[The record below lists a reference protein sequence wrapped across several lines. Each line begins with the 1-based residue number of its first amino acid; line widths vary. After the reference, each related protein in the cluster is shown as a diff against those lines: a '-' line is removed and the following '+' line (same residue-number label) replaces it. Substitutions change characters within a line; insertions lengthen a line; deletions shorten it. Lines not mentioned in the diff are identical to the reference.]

1 MKSLIIQPSHV
12 RGLGNILDNEDN
24 IQGLHCR
31 VEAQDTLVEFDDLE
45 LKTYYMGTGTQLN
58 IRFILDTIS
67 ILPDQTVHIDVLVT
81 DDENNPVSGV
91 DLYIYERD
99 ELISQMETGA
109 DGYGVEDGSLGFNFT
124 SEDVGKHTLKCVI
137 PRQDLYYESKNE
149 LVINVLQE
157 TTLTLTIDPDEI
169 DTLTDTITLY
179 GTLLNEEG
187 EPVVG
192 EIITFYDNTTL
203 LGWSITNDLGVATLV
218 VNIEDIQD
226 LGLVPTIDIDW
237 IMTSDNP
244 NNHTEDGSLYVS
256 ATISDTGISGL
267 PLTILVNNTVMFEG
281 VTDSTGH
288 ADLLDTTLNQNAV
301 VTVITKHTNLYNA
314 TTKQYRL
321 GESEKIPT
329 ITSLSVSSSTVSVGT
344 NVTFTAT
351 VTDEDDEPIEGLT
364 VTFKDGGSSLGTG
377 TTNSSGVAT
386 LTSSGLAAGNH
397 SVTAET
403 TEDNTYSG
411 STSTAVTVTVNKLT
425 TSTSLSLGSNTIYV
439 DGSTTATATVTS
451 GGNGVNGLTVTF
463 KDGSTTLGTSTTN
476 SSGIATYTISGLNAG
491 NHSITAVV
499 TENSTYAASTSSAVT
514 LTVNNHSYSLAFSAA
529 SYVATGGSAILEC
542 TLLDNNVPVEGAT
555 ISVSGSDSS
564 LYTGITDSTGVAT
577 VTVSVSADTSFTASY
592 SNVTDTCIVT
602 VGSST
607 LFYDACDTDNTNLY
621 DTTTNW
627 TNSSFLFDSTN
638 SCYAMSRTSSPSG
651 MSSLWINDLTVTDQ
665 VKITVDMKIGT
676 SGSVN
681 TQGGPL
687 VMNSAKNKGFLA
699 MIESWSA
706 STGAYSL
713 GTINAP
719 TGSHGTKVINDQSLG
734 VNAKNYWLTYEL
746 IIDGSSVELN
756 IYNGSTLIKTGTITS
771 SQLDS
776 TGNIVGFLMSYDRG
790 AKILVKNITV
800 EAL

>member
-91 DLYIYERD
+91 DLYIYESD
-99 ELISQMETGA
+99 ELISQMETDE

-179 GTLLNEEG
+179 GTLLNEEE

-226 LGLVPTIDIDW
+226 LGLVPYISIGWTK
-237 IMTSDNP
+237 TSDNP

-256 ATISDTGISGL
+256 ATINDTGITGL

-529 SYVATGGSAILEC
+529 SYVATGGSATLEC

-564 LYTGITDSTGVAT
+564 LYSSITNSSGIAT
-577 VTVSVSADTSFTASY
+577 VTVSNVTGTLSYTCSY
-592 SNVTDTCIVT
+592 SNVSDTCT
-602 VGSST
+602 VIATSY
-607 LFYDACDTDNTNLY
+607 LFYDDATTDSSSRYTKADTKCSFTYDSNGYYVLSKTTSGGTSGIKIN
-621 DTTTNW
+621 DTTFPKN
-627 TNSSFLFDSTN
+627 
-638 SCYAMSRTSSPSG
+638 
-651 MSSLWINDLTVTDQ
+651 
-665 VKITVDMKIGT
+665 VKITVDVYMT
-676 SGSVN
+676 TTQN
-681 TQGGPL
+681 TQPKL
-687 VMNSAKNKGFLA
+687 LFKNPSATYGYTPRLTYINNKA
-699 MIESWSA
+699 SIIEGHY
-706 STGAYSL
+706 TGEGSSITGDVSYTQSL
-713 GTINAP
+713 NTWYTFEFIHNDGALTFNIYKEGTLDKTLTA
-719 TGSHGTKVINDQSLG
+719 TGSLSIAD
-734 VNAKNYWLTYEL
+734 
-746 IIDGSSVELN
+746 
-756 IYNGSTLIKTGTITS
+756 
-771 SQLDS
+771 
-776 TGNIVGFLMSYDRG
+776 TGNEVGMCVAADPGKTYRF
-790 AKILVKNITV
+790 KNLKV

>member
-192 EIITFYDNTTL
+192 EIITFYDNATL

-226 LGLVPTIDIDW
+226 LGLVPYISIGWTK
-237 IMTSDNP
+237 TSDNP

-256 ATISDTGISGL
+256 ATINDTGITGL
-267 PLTILVNNTVMFEG
+267 PLTILVNNAVMFEG

-411 STSTAVTVTVNKLT
+411 STSTAVTVTVNKLA

-529 SYVATGGSAILEC
+529 SYVATGGSATLEC

-564 LYTGITDSTGVAT
+564 LYTGITNSQGIAEINVSSIIGT
-577 VTVSVSADTSFTASY
+577 VTFTANY
-592 SNVTDTCIVT
+592 SNVTDTCT
-602 VGSST
+602 VIGASY
-607 LFYDACDTDNTNLY
+607 LFYDACD
-621 DTTTNW
+621 
-627 TNSSFLFDSTN
+627 
-638 SCYAMSRTSSPSG
+638 
-651 MSSLWINDLTVTDQ
+651 
-665 VKITVDMKIGT
+665 
-676 SGSVN
+676 
-681 TQGGPL
+681 
-687 VMNSAKNKGFLA
+687 SA
-699 MIESWSA
+699 
-706 STGAYSL
+706 TGLS
-713 GTINAP
+713 
-719 TGSHGTKVINDQSLG
+719 
-734 VNAKNYWLTYEL
+734 NY
-746 IIDGSSVELN
+746 GSSVVVRGTNASASISYNSSENAYEISGTGNYFAGIPITPLNGEDNFKITAEMKCGVNSGDCQIGFYTRDYTDTTKQAYSTHFLADKRYRWFYVTPSANGSFQAINTSSAHYTSYTKMEWIVEGTSIKMN
-756 IYNGSTLIKTGTITS
+756 IYDSNDTVAYTITK
-771 SQLDS
+771 
-776 TGNIVGFLMSYDRG
+776 DRVNYTNKEYG
-790 AKILVKNITV
+790 LWVDTERGTNYKVYVKNIKA

>member
-1 MKSLIIQPSHV
+1 MKSIIIQPSHV

-67 ILPDQTVHIDVLVT
+67 ILPEQTVHVDVLVT

-91 DLYIYERD
+91 DLYVYESN
-99 ELISQMETGA
+99 ELISQMETDE

-157 TTLTLTIDPDEI
+157 TTLTLTIDPDSI

-179 GTLLNEEG
+179 GTLLNEDD

-203 LGWSITNDLGVATLV
+203 LGWSITNDDGVATLV
-218 VNIEDIQD
+218 VNVEDIQD

-288 ADLLDTTLNQNAV
+288 ADLLSTTLSENAV
-301 VTVITKHTNLYNA
+301 VTVITQHTNLYNA

-321 GESEKIPT
+321 GETEKLPT
-329 ITSLSVSSSTVSVGT
+329 TTSLAVS
-344 NVTFTAT
+344 
-351 VTDEDDEPIEGLT
+351 
-364 VTFKDGGSSLGTG
+364 
-377 TTNSSGVAT
+377 
-386 LTSSGLAAGNH
+386 
-397 SVTAET
+397 
-403 TEDNTYSG
+403 
-411 STSTAVTVTVNKLT
+411 
-425 TSTSLSLGSNTIYV
+425 SNTIYV

-451 GGNGVNGLTVTF
+451 GGSGVNGLTVTF
-463 KDGSTTLGTSTTN
+463 KDGSTTLGTGTTN
-476 SSGIATYTISGLNAG
+476 SSGVATYTVSGLSAG

-529 SYVATGGSAILEC
+529 SYVATGGSATLEC

-555 ISVSGSDSS
+555 ISVTGSDSS
-564 LYTGITDSTGVAT
+564 LYTGITNTNGIAT
-577 VTVSVSADTSFTASY
+577 VTVTVNANTDFTCTYNNVSDTTRVNYMAY
-592 SNVTDTCIVT
+592 QTVEYLQSNGSQYINTGYILKANDKVEVT
-602 VGSST
+602 VSMQGSGLYNGVFGARKNDYEHNAYALFGRFGSQNKFVYTRTGDERSGNTIRTNVIYDVTTDGST
-607 LFYDACDTDNTNLY
+607 CTIMQGDTLVQTLTNTGTVEDCVNPCGLFVLNTYNGADGFNKDTY
-621 DTTTNW
+621 GYMKIY
-627 TNSSFLFDSTN
+627 SF
-638 SCYAMSRTSSPSG
+638 
-651 MSSLWINDLTVTDQ
+651 
-665 VKITVDMKIGT
+665 KITDSNDNVVMDLIPVREGT
-676 SGSVN
+676 TGYMYDKVTGDVLTN
-681 TQGGPL
+681 YGT
-687 VMNSAKNKGFLA
+687 FLYGED
-699 MIESWSA
+699 I
-706 STGAYSL
+706 
-713 GTINAP
+713 
-719 TGSHGTKVINDQSLG
+719 
-734 VNAKNYWLTYEL
+734 
-746 IIDGSSVELN
+746 
-756 IYNGSTLIKTGTITS
+756 
-771 SQLDS
+771 
-776 TGNIVGFLMSYDRG
+776 
-790 AKILVKNITV
+790 
-800 EAL
+800 

>member
-31 VEAQDTLVEFDDLE
+31 VEAQDNVVEFDDLE

-99 ELISQMETGA
+99 ELISQMETDE

-179 GTLLNEEG
+179 GTLLNEEE

-218 VNIEDIQD
+218 VNIEDIRD
-226 LGLVPTIDIDW
+226 LGLVPYIGIDW
-237 IMTSDNP
+237 IKTSDNP

-256 ATISDTGISGL
+256 ATINDTGISGL

-411 STSTAVTVTVNKLT
+411 STSTAVTVTVNKLA

-514 LTVNNHSYSLAFSAA
+514 LTVNNHSYSLAFSQS
-529 SYVATGGSAILEC
+529 SYVATGGSATLEC

-564 LYTGITDSTGVAT
+564 LYSGITNSSGIATITVENISSETTFTASYQDATDTAT
-577 VTVSVSADTSFTASY
+577 VTVQNY
-592 SNVTDTCIVT
+592 I
-602 VGSST
+602 
-607 LFYDACDTDNTNLY
+607 FYDTGSASGISNYSETHLVETTGDTNFTLVY
-621 DTTTNW
+621 DTTYNAYHLT
-627 TNSSFLFDSTN
+627 TNSSK
-638 SCYAMSRTSSPSG
+638 AVQ
-651 MSSLWINDLTVTDQ
+651 LTFSALNGITDDFRL
-665 VKITVDMKIGT
+665 TVDMMNNGGWIALCYLQYTKTGFFY
-676 SGSVN
+676 GGNN
-681 TQGGPL
+681 TKWEGHRFTNGNWNQTL
-687 VMNSAKNKGFLA
+687 N
-699 MIESWSA
+699 
-706 STGAYSL
+706 STGSCSSMTWYTIELIKEDTTITINCWDITKTTKYATYSREYTDGDNFYGIAYYSL
-713 GTINAP
+713 ECYF
-719 TGSHGTKVINDQSLG
+719 
-734 VNAKNYWLTYEL
+734 KN
-746 IIDGSSVELN
+746 
-756 IYNGSTLIKTGTITS
+756 
-771 SQLDS
+771 
-776 TGNIVGFLMSYDRG
+776 
-790 AKILVKNITV
+790 VKAEYI
-800 EAL
+800 

>member
-31 VEAQDTLVEFDDLE
+31 VEAQDNVVEFDDLE

-67 ILPDQTVHIDVLVT
+67 ILPEQSVHIDVLVT

-91 DLYIYERD
+91 DLYIYESD
-99 ELISQMETGA
+99 ELISQMETDE

-179 GTLLNEEG
+179 GTLLNEEE

-218 VNIEDIQD
+218 VNIDDIQD
-226 LGLVPTIDIDW
+226 LGLVPYISIGWTK
-237 IMTSDNP
+237 TSDNP

-256 ATISDTGISGL
+256 ATINDTGITGL

-476 SSGIATYTISGLNAG
+476 SSGVATYTISGLNAG

-499 TENSTYAASTSSAVT
+499 TEDSTYAASTSSAVT

-529 SYVATGGSAILEC
+529 SYVATGGSATLEC

-564 LYTGITDSTGVAT
+564 LYTGITNNEGVAQVTVNNVSGT
-577 VTVSVSADTSFTASY
+577 VTFTASY
-592 SNVTDTCIVT
+592 SNVSAQCTVT
-602 VGSST
+602 EQT
-607 LFYDACDTDNTNLY
+607 YLFYDDC
-621 DTTTNW
+621 
-627 TNSSFLFDSTN
+627 SSSSGLSNYSLLTLRGSPSPTLTFDSTN
-638 SCYAMSRTSSPSG
+638 SCYVLANNATSSGGQSMMAIDSLAGENSYVMSFKTKPYDTNDNGGAGYAYKGSNGMYSIYYMYKTGSSDSG
-651 MSSLWINDLTVTDQ
+651 NITINQGSSDSKQTNIGSNHRDEWLTHILTVSNGKVTYVLKD
-665 VKITVDMKIGT
+665 
-676 SGSVN
+676 
-681 TQGGPL
+681 
-687 VMNSAKNKGFLA
+687 SAD
-699 MIESWSA
+699 
-706 STGAYSL
+706 
-713 GTINAP
+713 TI
-719 TGSHGTKVINDQSLG
+719 L
-734 VNAKNYWLTYEL
+734 
-746 IIDGSSVELN
+746 
-756 IYNGSTLIKTGTITS
+756 YNGSAFSPSKQIQSDTKPGVTILWWNVSKVFVKEIK
-771 SQLDS
+771 
-776 TGNIVGFLMSYDRG
+776 
-790 AKILVKNITV
+790 V

>member
-31 VEAQDTLVEFDDLE
+31 VEAQDNVVEFDDLE

-192 EIITFYDNTTL
+192 EIITFYDNATL

-226 LGLVPTIDIDW
+226 LGLVPYISIGWTK
-237 IMTSDNP
+237 TSDNP

-256 ATISDTGISGL
+256 ATINDTGITGL
-267 PLTILVNNTVMFEG
+267 PLTVLVNNAVMFEG

-403 TEDNTYSG
+403 TEGNTYSG
-411 STSTAVTVTVNKLT
+411 STSTAVTVTVNKLA

-476 SSGIATYTISGLNAG
+476 SSGVATYTISGLNAG

-529 SYVATGGSAILEC
+529 SYVATGGSATLEC

-564 LYTGITDSTGVAT
+564 LYTGITDSTGLAT
-577 VTVSVSADTSFTASY
+577 VTVSVNSETTFTASY

-602 VGSST
+602 VSSIIWEDDFNRST
-607 LFYDACDTDNTNLY
+607 LGSDWVTFGTGANASISNNQLV
-621 DTTTNW
+621 
-627 TNSSFLFDSTN
+627 L
-638 SCYAMSRTSSPSG
+638 SRTGDGRGGIYYNTP
-651 MSSLWINDLTVTDQ
+651 VTGDY
-665 VKITVDMKIGT
+665 KITLDFASGDYDNVNLGIAISGT
-676 SGSVN
+676 SWKCYEVEPKWYFGY
-681 TQGGPL
+681 
-687 VMNSAKNKGFLA
+687 
-699 MIESWSA
+699 I
-706 STGAYSL
+706 
-713 GTINAP
+713 TINSGGKI
-719 TGSHGTKVINDQSLG
+719 TQSLNEQRTSG
-734 VNAKNYWLTYEL
+734 ITYTSATIVYEVIQDTSIKMYINGTL
-746 IIDGSSVELN
+746 KGTYNCQDGTTDGYIGITQCCGRTSK
-756 IYNGSTLIKTGTITS
+756 YNSIK
-771 SQLDS
+771 
-776 TGNIVGFLMSYDRG
+776 
-790 AKILVKNITV
+790 V

>member
-31 VEAQDTLVEFDDLE
+31 VEAQDNVVEFDDLE

-67 ILPDQTVHIDVLVT
+67 ILPEQSVHIDVLVT

-91 DLYIYERD
+91 DLYIYESD
-99 ELISQMETGA
+99 ELISQMETDD

-179 GTLLNEEG
+179 GTLLNEEE

-226 LGLVPTIDIDW
+226 LGLVPYIGIDW
-237 IMTSDNP
+237 IKTSDNP

-256 ATISDTGISGL
+256 ATISNTGIAGL
-267 PLTILVNNTVMFEG
+267 PLTVLVNNTVMFEG

-411 STSTAVTVTVNKLT
+411 STSTAVTVTVNKFT

-463 KDGSTTLGTSTTN
+463 KDGSTTLGTGTTN
-476 SSGIATYTISGLNAG
+476 SSGVATYTVSGLSAG
-491 NHSITAVV
+491 NHSIMAVV
-499 TENSTYAASTSSAVT
+499 SETSTYATSTSSAAS

-529 SYVATGGSAILEC
+529 SYVATGGSATLEC

-564 LYTGITDSTGVAT
+564 LYTGITNSNGIAEVT
-577 VTVSVSADTSFTASY
+577 VTNVSGTVTFTCSY
-592 SNVTDTCIVT
+592 SNVTDTCTVVCSSVIWEDDFSTGLSSNWVSIGKNGSVSVSNNQLNVSCSTDSGRGGAYYNQIVT
-602 VGSST
+602 GSYKVTVDLASAS
-607 LFYDACDTDNTNLY
+607 YDAYAFGLKLGTN
-621 DTTTNW
+621 NW
-627 TNSSFLFDSTN
+627 TYYESQPKWSSCFQTVPNTGGRSTASN
-638 SCYAMSRTSSPSG
+638 ESRTSGVSYTTATLVFEIVQDTNIKMYVNGTLKQTYTCSNG
-651 MSSLWINDLTVTDQ
+651 TTDGYVGIVQCCSRTTKIN
-665 VKITVDMKIGT
+665 
-676 SGSVN
+676 S
-681 TQGGPL
+681 
-687 VMNSAKNKGFLA
+687 
-699 MIESWSA
+699 
-706 STGAYSL
+706 
-713 GTINAP
+713 
-719 TGSHGTKVINDQSLG
+719 
-734 VNAKNYWLTYEL
+734 
-746 IIDGSSVELN
+746 
-756 IYNGSTLIKTGTITS
+756 IK
-771 SQLDS
+771 
-776 TGNIVGFLMSYDRG
+776 
-790 AKILVKNITV
+790 V

>member
-31 VEAQDTLVEFDDLE
+31 VEAQDNVVEFDDLE

-67 ILPDQTVHIDVLVT
+67 ILPEQSVHIDVLVT

-91 DLYIYERD
+91 DLYIYESD
-99 ELISQMETGA
+99 ELISQMETDE

-179 GTLLNEEG
+179 GTLLNEEE

-226 LGLVPTIDIDW
+226 LGLVPYISIGWTK
-237 IMTSDNP
+237 TSDNP

-256 ATISDTGISGL
+256 ATINDTGITGL

-377 TTNSSGVAT
+377 TTNSSGVAS

-411 STSTAVTVTVNKLT
+411 STSTAVTVTVNKLA

-476 SSGIATYTISGLNAG
+476 SSGVATYTISGLNAG

-499 TENSTYAASTSSAVT
+499 TENSTYAASASSAVT

-529 SYVATGGSAILEC
+529 SYVATGGSATLSM

-577 VTVSVSADTSFTASY
+577 VTVTGVSAETTFTASY
-592 SNVTDTCIVT
+592 LTTTATCTVTVQTETILWQPALDGTDTYT
-602 VGSST
+602 NYNSSSGSSCT
-607 LFYDACDTDNTNLY
+607 ASNGELTGRNIKFNNTWSNSVDWELSLEAK
-621 DTTTNW
+621 TNDIYMGFSVMKSDITQIDRYCLQFLQSDG
-627 TNSSFLFDSTN
+627 TNSVYTN
-638 SCYAMSRTSSPSG
+638 YKAT
-651 MSSLWINDLTVTDQ
+651 
-665 VKITVDMKIGT
+665 T
-676 SGSVN
+676 SGSSVAVSDKS
-681 TQGGPL
+681 L
-687 VMNSAKNKGFLA
+687 VDTYRAIKIRKENGVYSIYLDGDLVKTYTKTD
-699 MIESWSA
+699 SWSNVCLTLYTWQ
-706 STGAYSL
+706 SNRTM
-713 GTINAP
+713 TIKNV
-719 TGSHGTKVINDQSLG
+719 KVI
-734 VNAKNYWLTYEL
+734 EL
-746 IIDGSSVELN
+746 E
-756 IYNGSTLIKTGTITS
+756 
-771 SQLDS
+771 
-776 TGNIVGFLMSYDRG
+776 
-790 AKILVKNITV
+790 
-800 EAL
+800 

>member
-31 VEAQDTLVEFDDLE
+31 VEAQDSLVEFDDLE

-157 TTLTLTIDPDEI
+157 TTLTLTIDPDSI

-179 GTLLNEEG
+179 GTLLNEDD

-203 LGWSITNDLGVATLV
+203 LGWSITNDDGVATLV

-288 ADLLDTTLNQNAV
+288 ADLLSTTLSENAV
-301 VTVITKHTNLYNA
+301 VTVITQHTNIYNA

-321 GESEKIPT
+321 GESEKLPT
-329 ITSLSVSSSTVSVGT
+329 TTSLAVSSSTVNVGT
-344 NVTFTAT
+344 SVTFTAT

-411 STSTAVTVTVNKLT
+411 STSTAVTVTVNKFT

-439 DGSTTATATVTS
+439 DSSTTATATVTS

-463 KDGSTTLGTSTTN
+463 KDGFTTLGTSTTN
-476 SSGIATYTISGLNAG
+476 SSGVATYTISGLNAG

-529 SYVATGGSAILEC
+529 SYVATGGSATLEC

-564 LYTGITDSTGVAT
+564 LYTGITNNEGITT
-577 VTVSVSADTSFTASY
+577 VTVSVSTETTFTATY
-592 SNVTDTCIVT
+592 NNVTDTCTVT
-602 VGSST
+602 VGPSY
-607 LFYDACDTDNTNLY
+607 LFYDDC
-621 DTTTNW
+621 
-627 TNSSFLFDSTN
+627 SSSSGLSNYSLLTLRGSTSPTLTFDSVN
-638 SCYAMSRTSSPSG
+638 SCYVLANNGSSTGGQSMMAIDSLAGENSYVMSFKTKPYNTTDNGGTGYAYKGSNGMYSIYYMYKTGSSDSG
-651 MSSLWINDLTVTDQ
+651 NITINQGSSDSVQTNIGSNHRDEWLTHILTVSNGKVTYVLKDSTD
-665 VKITVDMKIGT
+665 TA
-676 SGSVN
+676 
-681 TQGGPL
+681 L
-687 VMNSAKNKGFLA
+687 
-699 MIESWSA
+699 
-706 STGAYSL
+706 Y
-713 GTINAP
+713 
-719 TGSHGTKVINDQSLG
+719 TGSAFTPSKGIQSDTKPG
-734 VNAKNYWLTYEL
+734 VTILWWNVSKVFVKE
-746 IIDGSSVELN
+746 
-756 IYNGSTLIKTGTITS
+756 IK
-771 SQLDS
+771 
-776 TGNIVGFLMSYDRG
+776 
-790 AKILVKNITV
+790 V

>member
-1 MKSLIIQPSHV
+1 MKSIIIQPSHV

-31 VEAQDTLVEFDDLE
+31 VEAQDALVEFDDLE

-91 DLYIYERD
+91 DLYIYESD
-99 ELISQMETGA
+99 ELISQMETDE

-157 TTLTLTIDPDEI
+157 TTLTLTIDPDSI

-179 GTLLNEEG
+179 GTLLNDEG

-226 LGLVPTIDIDW
+226 LGLVPYISIGWTK
-237 IMTSDNP
+237 TSDNP

-256 ATISDTGISGL
+256 ATINDTGITGL
-267 PLTILVNNTVMFEG
+267 PLTILVNNAVMFEG

-529 SYVATGGSAILEC
+529 SYVATGGSATLEC

-564 LYTGITDSTGVAT
+564 LYTGITNNDGIAQ
-577 VTVSVSADTSFTASY
+577 VTVSNISGTVSFTCSY
-592 SNVTDTCIVT
+592 SNVSAQCTVT
-602 VGSST
+602 AQT
-607 LFYDACDTDNTNLY
+607 YLFYDACSTDNTSQYTECYDYWELTSNPTFNITFDTDHYVISHSTGDFMGVCLPNL
-621 DTTTNW
+621 TTSVDNYVFTADVLATGTN
-627 TNSSFLFDSTN
+627 TDYGAGL
-638 SCYAMSRTSSPSG
+638 G
-651 MSSLWINDLTVTDQ
+651 MIKKQNV
-665 VKITVDMKIGT
+665 GT
-676 SGSVN
+676 G
-681 TQGGPL
+681 QGMVQP
-687 VMNSAKNKGFLA
+687 NSASSNHKHTYLHNVNDSGGRVVSQVVTTGYVVGDYHTHRLTKQGTDILYEILHNDTVIFSKSNTCANAIATETVPCLC
-699 MIESWSA
+699 IGRWE
-706 STGAYSL
+706 TGA
-713 GTINAP
+713 
-719 TGSHGTKVINDQSLG
+719 K
-734 VNAKNYWLTYEL
+734 
-746 IIDGSSVELN
+746 
-756 IYNGSTLIKTGTITS
+756 
-771 SQLDS
+771 
-776 TGNIVGFLMSYDRG
+776 F
-790 AKILVKNITV
+790 KNIKV
-800 EAL
+800 ESL

>member
-1 MKSLIIQPSHV
+1 MKSIIIQPSHV

-31 VEAQDTLVEFDDLE
+31 VEAQDNVVEFDDLE

-67 ILPDQTVHIDVLVT
+67 ILPEQTVHVDVLVT

-91 DLYIYERD
+91 DLYIYESN
-99 ELISQMETGA
+99 ELISQMETDE

-226 LGLVPTIDIDW
+226 LGLVPYIGIDW
-237 IMTSDNP
+237 IKTSDNP

-256 ATISDTGISGL
+256 ATISNTGIAGL

-386 LTSSGLAAGNH
+386 LSSSSLAAGNH

-403 TEDNTYSG
+403 SEDNTYSG
-411 STSTAVTVTVNKLT
+411 STSTAVTVTVNKLA

-529 SYVATGGSAILEC
+529 SYVATGGSATLEC

-555 ISVSGSDSS
+555 ISVTGSDSS
-564 LYTGITDSTGVAT
+564 LYTGITNTNGIAT
-577 VTVSVSADTSFTASY
+577 VTVTVNANTDFTCTYNNVSDTTRVNYMAY
-592 SNVTDTCIVT
+592 QTVEYLQSNGSQYINTGYILKANDKVEVT
-602 VGSST
+602 VSMQGSGQYNGVFGARKNDYEHNAYALFGRFGSQNKFVYTRTGDERSGNTIRTNVIYDVTTDGST
-607 LFYDACDTDNTNLY
+607 CTIMQGDTLVQTLTNTGTVEDCVNPCGLFVLNTYNGADGFNKDTY
-621 DTTTNW
+621 GYMKIY
-627 TNSSFLFDSTN
+627 SF
-638 SCYAMSRTSSPSG
+638 
-651 MSSLWINDLTVTDQ
+651 
-665 VKITVDMKIGT
+665 KITDSNDNVVMDLIPVREGT
-676 SGSVN
+676 TGYMYDKVTGDVLTN
-681 TQGGPL
+681 YGT
-687 VMNSAKNKGFLA
+687 FLYGED
-699 MIESWSA
+699 I
-706 STGAYSL
+706 
-713 GTINAP
+713 
-719 TGSHGTKVINDQSLG
+719 
-734 VNAKNYWLTYEL
+734 
-746 IIDGSSVELN
+746 
-756 IYNGSTLIKTGTITS
+756 
-771 SQLDS
+771 
-776 TGNIVGFLMSYDRG
+776 
-790 AKILVKNITV
+790 
-800 EAL
+800 

>member
-1 MKSLIIQPSHV
+1 MKSIIIQPSHV

-67 ILPDQTVHIDVLVT
+67 ILPEQTVHVDVLVT

-91 DLYIYERD
+91 DLYVYERD

-192 EIITFYDNTTL
+192 EIITFYDNATL

-226 LGLVPTIDIDW
+226 LGLVPYIGIDW
-237 IMTSDNP
+237 IKTSDNP

-256 ATISDTGISGL
+256 ATISDTGIIGL

-288 ADLLDTTLNQNAV
+288 ADLLSTTLSENAV
-301 VTVITKHTNLYNA
+301 VTVITQHTNLYNA

-321 GESEKIPT
+321 GETEKLPT
-329 ITSLSVSSSTVSVGT
+329 TTSLAVSSSTVNVGT
-344 NVTFTAT
+344 SVTFTAT
-351 VTDEDDEPIEGLT
+351 VLDEDDEPVEGLT

-386 LTSSGLAAGNH
+386 LSSSGLAAGNH

-403 TEDNTYSG
+403 SEDNTYSG
-411 STSTAVTVTVNKLT
+411 STSTAVTVTVNKLA

-463 KDGSTTLGTSTTN
+463 KDGSTPLGTATTN
-476 SSGIATYTISGLNAG
+476 SSGVATYTISGLNAG

-529 SYVATGGSAILEC
+529 SYVATGGSATLEC

-564 LYTGITDSTGVAT
+564 LYTGITDSTGVASVV
-577 VTVSVSADTSFTASY
+577 VTGLNSTTTFTCSH
-592 SNVTDTCIVT
+592 SNVSDICTVIVQEIYIINDDASTDNT
-602 VGSST
+602 ST
-607 LFYDACDTDNTNLY
+607 LFASSIPLRNSGTGSVAYNSGHYYVITNTKSSAEAFIELKALQGIYNRSFKVTTRTKNASTYKCPIALYYYVDSDNWGGVKDEQVYLWTSTKTNGVFTENSTNLSTSDTAEIISEFIFDANNNTLTVNQY
-621 DTTTNW
+621 VGTTLKGTKSMTIPVTLNGNVKWGTTTTW
-627 TNSSFLFDSTN
+627 G
-638 SCYAMSRTSSPSG
+638 R
-651 MSSLWINDLTVTDQ
+651 
-665 VKITVDMKIGT
+665 
-676 SGSVN
+676 N
-681 TQGGPL
+681 TKRNL
-687 VMNSAKNKGFLA
+687 
-699 MIESWSA
+699 
-706 STGAYSL
+706 
-713 GTINAP
+713 
-719 TGSHGTKVINDQSLG
+719 
-734 VNAKNYWLTYEL
+734 YE
-746 IIDGSSVELN
+746 IKAEEL
-756 IYNGSTLIKTGTITS
+756 
-771 SQLDS
+771 
-776 TGNIVGFLMSYDRG
+776 
-790 AKILVKNITV
+790 
-800 EAL
+800 

>member
-1 MKSLIIQPSHV
+1 MKSIIIQPSHV

-124 SEDVGKHTLKCVI
+124 SDDVGKHTLKCVI

-149 LVINVLQE
+149 IVINVLQE
-157 TTLTLTIDPDEI
+157 TTLTLTIDPDSI

-179 GTLLNEEG
+179 GTLLNEDD

-226 LGLVPTIDIDW
+226 LGLVPYISIGWTK
-237 IMTSDNP
+237 TSDNP

-256 ATISDTGISGL
+256 ATINDTGITGL
-267 PLTILVNNTVMFEG
+267 PLTILVNNAVMFEG

-529 SYVATGGSAILEC
+529 SYVATGGSATLEC

-564 LYTGITDSTGVAT
+564 LYTGITNSSGIANVTVTGITAQTTFTCSYGGVTDNCT
-577 VTVSVSADTSFTASY
+577 VTVPTY
-592 SNVTDTCIVT
+592 
-602 VGSST
+602 
-607 LFYDACDTDNTNLY
+607 LFYDDCSSSSRLSEYGSSVLVRGSNATITMTYDSTENAYKLSGSGNYHAMIPIPTLNDKDEYKITAEFKGAKTNL
-621 DTTTNW
+621 NACGF
-627 TNSSFLFDSTN
+627 FLDN
-638 SCYAMSRTSSPSG
+638 RNDTSSYG
-651 MSSLWINDLTVTDQ
+651 EACFTHRYQNEFAFRQYTVSRD
-665 VKITVDMKIGT
+665 GT
-676 SGSVN
+676 LHNQTGLGLNGDVWYR
-681 TQGGPL
+681 
-687 VMNSAKNKGFLA
+687 
-699 MIESWSA
+699 IEM
-706 STGAYSL
+706 T
-713 GTINAP
+713 
-719 TGSHGTKVINDQSLG
+719 
-734 VNAKNYWLTYEL
+734 
-746 IIDGSSVELN
+746 IDGSSLTGKLYDENNTLKATVNDTLSISNKQMGLFLFCEKGATTSVNYVRN
-756 IYNGSTLIKTGTITS
+756 IKAEYL
-771 SQLDS
+771 
-776 TGNIVGFLMSYDRG
+776 
-790 AKILVKNITV
+790 
-800 EAL
+800 

>member
-58 IRFILDTIS
+58 IRFILDTLS
-67 ILPDQTVHIDVLVT
+67 ILPSGTVHIDVRVT

-226 LGLVPTIDIDW
+226 LGLVPYISIGWTK
-237 IMTSDNP
+237 TSDNP

-256 ATISDTGISGL
+256 ATISDTGITGL
-267 PLTILVNNTVMFEG
+267 PLTVLVNNAVMFEG

-476 SSGIATYTISGLNAG
+476 SSGVATYTISGLNAG

-499 TENSTYAASTSSAVT
+499 TENSTYAASTSSAVS

-529 SYVATGGSAILEC
+529 SYVASGGSATLEI

-564 LYTGITDSTGVAT
+564 LYTGITNSSGTAT
-577 VTVSVSADTSFTASY
+577 ITVENIGSETTFTASY
-592 SNVTDTCIVT
+592 SNVSDTCTVTISSYIFYDEGSITGVSNYSTAHLLETGGTTTFTLTWDTTENAYHIETVPPKACMVGIDALDGYTGDFKLEADIMRTSTSYGGNLAYCQKEKYGFFYGLQTNT
-602 VGSST
+602 VGFVGHHYMNGIWQGELNHTGSSSANVWYHMELVKEGTTITISAYDITGVT
-607 LFYDACDTDNTNLY
+607 LLASTSKTYTDEDNY
-621 DTTTNW
+621 
-627 TNSSFLFDSTN
+627 FGF
-638 SCYAMSRTSSPSG
+638 AMS
-651 MSSLWINDLTVTDQ
+651 NFYFKN
-665 VKITVDMKIGT
+665 VK
-676 SGSVN
+676 
-681 TQGGPL
+681 
-687 VMNSAKNKGFLA
+687 A
-699 MIESWSA
+699 
-706 STGAYSL
+706 
-713 GTINAP
+713 
-719 TGSHGTKVINDQSLG
+719 
-734 VNAKNYWLTYEL
+734 
-746 IIDGSSVELN
+746 
-756 IYNGSTLIKTGTITS
+756 
-771 SQLDS
+771 
-776 TGNIVGFLMSYDRG
+776 
-790 AKILVKNITV
+790 

>member
-1 MKSLIIQPSHV
+1 MKSIIIQPSHV

-91 DLYIYERD
+91 DLYIYESN

-124 SEDVGKHTLKCVI
+124 SDDVGKHTLKCVI

-149 LVINVLQE
+149 IVINVLQE
-157 TTLTLTIDPDEI
+157 TTLTLTIDPDSI

-179 GTLLNEEG
+179 GTLLNEDD

-226 LGLVPTIDIDW
+226 LGLVPYISIGWTK
-237 IMTSDNP
+237 TSDNP

-256 ATISDTGISGL
+256 ATINDTGITGL
-267 PLTILVNNTVMFEG
+267 PLTILVNNAVMFEG

-403 TEDNTYSG
+403 SEDNTYSG

-476 SSGIATYTISGLNAG
+476 SSGVATYTISGLNAG

-529 SYVATGGSAILEC
+529 SYVATGGSATLEC

-564 LYTGITDSTGVAT
+564 LYTGLTDSTGVASVTVTGLTATATFTCSYQGVSDTCT
-577 VTVSVSADTSFTASY
+577 VTVDPSY
-592 SNVTDTCIVT
+592 
-602 VGSST
+602 
-607 LFYDACDTDNTNLY
+607 LFYDSGVTGTKNNNFIFNG
-621 DTTTNW
+621 TTTSCQVTTDANG
-627 TNSSFLFDSTN
+627 TVFLYT
-638 SCYAMSRTSSPSG
+638 RTGSG
-651 MSSLWINDLTVTDQ
+651 MYIPNIDISQYANLEISWIFTYGTRYACQTTLLNSNKTSPNDTRWHNAGTSTPTKQWYIPNGSNSITHTLTVGDTMKL
-665 VKITVDMKIGT
+665 VKTN
-676 SGSVN
+676 N
-681 TQGGPL
+681 TF
-687 VMNSAKNKGFLA
+687 SF
-699 MIESWSA
+699 
-706 STGAYSL
+706 YC
-713 GTINAP
+713 
-719 TGSHGTKVINDQSLG
+719 ND
-734 VNAKNYWLTYEL
+734 EL
-746 IIDGSSVELN
+746 ISTVTPSFTVVYIGFTSADNNRPFGYKEL
-756 IYNGSTLIKTGTITS
+756 
-771 SQLDS
+771 
-776 TGNIVGFLMSYDRG
+776 
-790 AKILVKNITV
+790 KIA

>member
-1 MKSLIIQPSHV
+1 MKSIIIQPSHV

-91 DLYIYERD
+91 DLYIYESN
-99 ELISQMETGA
+99 ELISQMETDD
-109 DGYGVEDGSLGFNFT
+109 DGYGVEEGSLGFNFT

-157 TTLTLTIDPDEI
+157 TTLTLTIDPDSI

-179 GTLLNEEG
+179 GTLLNEDD

-203 LGWSITNDLGVATLV
+203 LGWSITNDDGVATLV

-256 ATISDTGISGL
+256 ATISNTGIAGL

-288 ADLLDTTLNQNAV
+288 ADLLSTTLSENAV
-301 VTVITKHTNLYNA
+301 VTVITQHTNLYNA

-321 GESEKIPT
+321 GETEKLPT
-329 ITSLSVSSSTVSVGT
+329 TTSLAVSSSTVNVGT
-344 NVTFTAT
+344 SVTFTAT
-351 VTDEDDEPIEGLT
+351 VLDEDDEPVEGLT

-386 LTSSGLAAGNH
+386 LSSSSLAAGSH

-403 TEDNTYSG
+403 SEDNTYSG
-411 STSTAVTVTVNKLT
+411 STSTAVTVTVNKLA

-529 SYVATGGSAILEC
+529 SYVATGGSATLEC

-564 LYTGITDSTGVAT
+564 LYTGITDSTGLAT
-577 VTVSVSADTSFTASY
+577 VTVSVNSETTFTASY

-602 VGSST
+602 VSSIIWEDDFNRST
-607 LFYDACDTDNTNLY
+607 LGSDWVTFGTGANASISNNQLV
-621 DTTTNW
+621 
-627 TNSSFLFDSTN
+627 L
-638 SCYAMSRTSSPSG
+638 SRTGDGRGGIYYNTP
-651 MSSLWINDLTVTDQ
+651 VTGDY
-665 VKITVDMKIGT
+665 KITLDFASGDYDNVNLGIAISGT
-676 SGSVN
+676 SWKCYEVEPKWYFGY
-681 TQGGPL
+681 
-687 VMNSAKNKGFLA
+687 
-699 MIESWSA
+699 I
-706 STGAYSL
+706 
-713 GTINAP
+713 TINSGGKI
-719 TGSHGTKVINDQSLG
+719 TQSLNEQRTSG
-734 VNAKNYWLTYEL
+734 ITYTSATIVYEVIQDTSIKMYINGTL
-746 IIDGSSVELN
+746 KGTYNCQDGTTDGYIGITQCCGRTSK
-756 IYNGSTLIKTGTITS
+756 YNSIK
-771 SQLDS
+771 
-776 TGNIVGFLMSYDRG
+776 
-790 AKILVKNITV
+790 V

>member
-67 ILPDQTVHIDVLVT
+67 ILPDQTVHVDVLVT

-192 EIITFYDNTTL
+192 EIITFYDNATL

-226 LGLVPTIDIDW
+226 LGLVPYISIGWTK
-237 IMTSDNP
+237 TSDNP

-397 SVTAET
+397 S
-403 TEDNTYSG
+403 
-411 STSTAVTVTVNKLT
+411 
-425 TSTSLSLGSNTIYV
+425 
-439 DGSTTATATVTS
+439 
-451 GGNGVNGLTVTF
+451 
-463 KDGSTTLGTSTTN
+463 
-476 SSGIATYTISGLNAG
+476 
-491 NHSITAVV
+491 ITAVV
-499 TENSTYAASTSSAVT
+499 TENSTYAASTSSAVS
-514 LTVNNHSYSLAFSAA
+514 LTVNNHSYSLAFSQA
-529 SYVATGGSAILEC
+529 SYAATGGSATLSV

-564 LYTGITDSTGVAT
+564 LYTGITNNNGVAS
-577 VTVSVSADTSFTASY
+577 VTVSVSAETTFTATY
-592 SNVTDTCIVT
+592 QNVSDTCTVT
-602 VGSST
+602 VGPTIIFQDDCSSSSGLTNYGNIVSLEGSYTGAT
-607 LFYDACDTDNTNLY
+607 LTY
-621 DTTTNW
+621 
-627 TNSSFLFDSTN
+627 NSTEN
-638 SCYAMSRTSSPSG
+638 AYA
-651 MSSLWINDLTVTDQ
+651 I
-665 VKITVDMKIGT
+665 
-676 SGSVN
+676 
-681 TQGGPL
+681 
-687 VMNSAKNKGFLA
+687 
-699 MIESWSA
+699 A
-706 STGAYSL
+706 STGNGVKVFPITALNGLDSFKLTMKIKGRATSSVGAGIACINATQHTGIGANFQYGGPWETNVHFFERGVFKTNDQEHL
-713 GTINAP
+713 GTSDYTNYY
-719 TGSHGTKVINDQSLG
+719 TLEMTVDGYDVIFKWYDPSNNL
-734 VNAKNYWLTYEL
+734 LRTETIEL
-746 IIDGSSVELN
+746 D
-756 IYNGSTLIKTGTITS
+756 TTS
-771 SQLDS
+771 SDFTTLSERGYGLDIGWAS
-776 TGNIVGFLMSYDRG
+776 KSSYPFYIKDIVVISL
-790 AKILVKNITV
+790 
-800 EAL
+800 

>member
-31 VEAQDTLVEFDDLE
+31 VEAQDNVVEFDDLE

-67 ILPDQTVHIDVLVT
+67 ILPEQSVHIDVLVT

-91 DLYIYERD
+91 DLYIYESD
-99 ELISQMETGA
+99 ELISQMETDE

-179 GTLLNEEG
+179 GTLLNEEE

-218 VNIEDIQD
+218 VNIDDIQD
-226 LGLVPTIDIDW
+226 LGLVPYISIGWTK
-237 IMTSDNP
+237 TSDNP

-256 ATISDTGISGL
+256 ATINDTGITGL

-476 SSGIATYTISGLNAG
+476 SSGIATFTISGLNAG

-529 SYVATGGSAILEC
+529 SYVATGGSATLEC

-564 LYTGITDSTGVAT
+564 LYTGITNSSGIAS
-577 VTVSVSADTSFTASY
+577 VTVSNISAETTFTASY
-592 SNVTDTCIVT
+592 SGATATCTVTTHTIIFDDSTEYSETVTPSGDTRTNIITSFNFDASVDFEMTCDLYFSAGNSAFGLFPVSPNTYQYHLAYGGNPDRACVYWGTSSGGEDAIRVYGAQIIGQYFSLKFVKVGYQVT
-602 VGSST
+602 TYINGT
-607 LFYDACDTDNTNLY
+607 LFSSNTP
-621 DTTTNW
+621 TTTLGDHGNMCFGFGSW
-627 TNSSFLFDSTN
+627 GTG
-638 SCYAMSRTSSPSG
+638 SRT
-651 MSSLWINDLTVTDQ
+651 
-665 VKITVDMKIGT
+665 MK
-676 SGSVN
+676 
-681 TQGGPL
+681 
-687 VMNSAKNKGFLA
+687 
-699 MIESWSA
+699 
-706 STGAYSL
+706 
-713 GTINAP
+713 
-719 TGSHGTKVINDQSLG
+719 
-734 VNAKNYWLTYEL
+734 
-746 IIDGSSVELN
+746 
-756 IYNGSTLIKTGTITS
+756 
-771 SQLDS
+771 
-776 TGNIVGFLMSYDRG
+776 
-790 AKILVKNITV
+790 VKNLKIV
-800 EAL
+800 QI